1 MQKKLANYKL
11 KVSRMKSKDEK
22 IETTLSNKRKANQ
35 VENMSDNLSDFEIE
49 RQKGK
54 VRNQ

>member
-35 VENMSDNLSDFEIE
+35 VENMSDDLSDFEIE

>member
-11 KVSRMKSKDEK
+11 KASRMKSKDEK